1 MNHDTKVIIAF
12 IIIMIAGAG
21 TMYWIMRQLSITFS
35 NSNSER
41 QVRNAPSH
49 AGVLQKSRID
59 PEKLTPLAKLVEM
72 SVYEAYESGFRDG
85 YFAPRGQ
92 SEAAFKEWFRDYI
105 RAEHGAA
112 WPR

>member
-1 MNHDTKVIIAF
+1 
-12 IIIMIAGAG
+12 
-21 TMYWIMRQLSITFS
+21 
-35 NSNSER
+35 
-41 QVRNAPSH
+41 
-49 AGVLQKSRID
+49 
-59 PEKLTPLAKLVEM
+59 M

>member
-1 MNHDTKVIIAF
+1 MNYDTKVMLAF

-35 NSNSER
+35 NSNPER
-41 QVRNAPSH
+41 QGRKPPSYT
-49 AGVLQKSRID
+49 GVLQKSRTGQT
-59 PEKLTPLAKLVEM
+59 KLTPLAKLVAM